1 MAAGFSL
8 DLSGKVALVT
18 GSSRGIGAAIAR
30 ALAAHGARVAVNY
43 VADADGQNRADAE
56 AVVAEIAGGAFSVD
70 ADVSD
75 PAAVGRMFEQVVAT
89 TGGLDI
95 LINNAGIIRDRSLKK
110 ITLAE
115 WDAVIAVNLSGAFH
129 CLREAASRLR
139 PGGRVINLAS
149 VAAVLG
155 LFGQA
160 NYAASKAGLIALTKV
175 AARELAGTR
184 VTVNAIAP
192 GFVDTDMVRTTPAAL
207 LAKFV
212 EQVPLKRLGA
222 VEDVAGVALFLCSP
236 MAGYVTG
243 QTIHVNGGFFME

>member
-30 ALAAHGARVAVNY
+30 ALAAHGARVAVNF
-43 VADADGQNRADAE
+43 VSDADGRNRANAE
-56 AVVAEIAGGAFSVD
+56 AVAAEISGGAFAVD

-75 PAAVGRMFEQVVAT
+75 PTAVGRMFERVVAT
-89 TGGLDI
+89 AGGLDI
-95 LINNAGIIRDRSLKK
+95 LVNNAGIIRDRSLKK

-129 CLREAASRLR
+129 CLREAAPRIR

-175 AARELAGTR
+175 AAHELAGAQ
-184 VTVNAIAP
+184 VTANAIAP
-192 GFVDTDMVRTTPAAL
+192 GFVDTDMVRTTPAEL
-207 LAKFV
+207 LARFV
-212 EQVPLKRLGA
+212 DQVPLKRLGT
-222 VEDVAGVALFLCSP
+222 VDDIAGVVLFLCSP
-236 MAGYVTG
+236 IAGYVTG